1 MLIKCKLLT
10 GKHDASKTP
19 IILDGYVNPEHVVMF
34 ADAKDGT
41 TGVTMANGATVIV
54 KGKADTFRKKWLEA
68 MEEVEDDDD
77 DEEDDDYE
85 D

>member
-10 GKHDASKTP
+10 GKHDATKTP
-19 IILDGYVNPEHVVMF
+19 IILDGYINPEHVVMF

-54 KGKADTFRKKWLEA
+54 KGKAVTFQKKWLEA
-68 MEEVEDDDD
+68 MEECEDI